1 MALFL
6 SSVVTVSQIVNIV
19 YVDKQDN
26 TLSLTSTKRLVSP
39 LFILIFIVS
48 RLRDAIRQVLITR
61 FYAYYFSL
69 YGNVFIKYV
78 FYGRNDLSFAFDSNV
93 LEYSP

>member
-39 LFILIFIVS
+39 LVILIFIVS

-78 FYGRNDLSFAFDSNV
+78 FMG
-93 LEYSP
+93 ETI